1 PTASSW
7 GSLGICGCRSSRAT
21 DKSSL
26 PSRPRRSRLEPSSP
40 DVSAASGYAPFER
53 RLCRRN
59 RSGGEVSEGG
69 RSPPPSGLDVRNQE
83 VVHPGRPGESSGCQ
97 VITHPGQEA
106 WMNVHKNARLT
117 VRRRQELVTRL
128 EAGEPLKHLAR
139 VFAVSPRTVRKWRA
153 RYQDAGVAGRADRSS
168 RPQTSPRRTPA
179 RLQLAAKVLRRQQW
193 TCGQIAAALEVSAA
207 TVARVLRRCGLSAP
221 GRLTPPPVV
230 QRYEHA
236 AVGDLVHLDSK
247 KLGRIRGLGHRI
259 TGQRFHRFS
268 GSGWESLHIAVDD
281 HSRVAYVELLPD
293 ERQESA
299 RSFLRGALRWFR
311 AHGVRVRRILTDNG
325 SAYRSRGFRATCRA
339 LRVIHRRTRPYTPR
353 TN

>member
-1 PTASSW
+1 
-7 GSLGICGCRSSRAT
+7 
-21 DKSSL
+21 
-26 PSRPRRSRLEPSSP
+26 
-40 DVSAASGYAPFER
+40 
-53 RLCRRN
+53 
-59 RSGGEVSEGG
+59 
-69 RSPPPSGLDVRNQE
+69 
-83 VVHPGRPGESSGCQ
+83 
-97 VITHPGQEA
+97 
-106 WMNVHKNARLT
+106 MNVHKNARLT
-117 VRRRQELVTRL
+117 VHRRQELVTRL
-128 EAGEPLKHLAR
+128 EAGEPLKRLAR

-153 RYQDAGVAGRADRSS
+153 RYQDAGVAGLADRSS

-207 TVARVLRRCGLSAP
+207 TVARVLRRCGLSRR

-268 GSGWESLHIAVDD
+268 GSGWESLHVAVDD

-299 RSFLRGALRWFR
+299 RGFLRGALRWFR
-311 AHGVRVRRILTDNG
+311 ARGVRVRRILTDNG

-353 TN
+353 TNGKAERFIQTALREWAYRRPYYTSADRARVLPGWLEHYNCARPHASLNKQPPMSRFPRGNNLMLVHT

>member
-1 PTASSW
+1 
-7 GSLGICGCRSSRAT
+7 
-21 DKSSL
+21 
-26 PSRPRRSRLEPSSP
+26 
-40 DVSAASGYAPFER
+40 
-53 RLCRRN
+53 
-59 RSGGEVSEGG
+59 
-69 RSPPPSGLDVRNQE
+69 
-83 VVHPGRPGESSGCQ
+83 
-97 VITHPGQEA
+97 
-106 WMNVHKNARLT
+106 MNVHKNARLT
-117 VRRRQELVTRL
+117 VHRRQELVTRL
-128 EAGEPLKHLAR
+128 EAGEPLKRLAR

-153 RYQDAGVAGRADRSS
+153 RYQDAGVAGLADRSS

-207 TVARVLRRCGLSAP
+207 TVARVLRRCGLSRR

-268 GSGWESLHIAVDD
+268 GSGWESLHVAVDD

-299 RSFLRGALRWFR
+299 RGFLRGALRWFR
-311 AHGVRVRRILTDNG
+311 ARGVRVRRILTDNG

-353 TN
+353 TNGKAERFIQTALREWAYRRPYYTSADRARVLPGWLEHYNCARPHASLNKQPPMSRFPRGNNLMLVHS